1 MGIYIMVKTTNT
13 DRFNKQRKGKNI
25 VTGDCIFP
33 FKYKGVLHN
42 KCVEGKTGNWCAT
55 SVKPTKTSKTWAYCI
70 KGKDKQYESTMVNDD
85 SSSSKKSSSSSK
97 KGDKGRLPLE
107 APLKEHIHKILAPS
121 VCPPRIRM
129 EITDRLIK
137 NN

>member
-1 MGIYIMVKTTNT
+1 MVKTTNT

-55 SVKPTKTSKTWAYCI
+55 SVKPTKTSKTWAYCV
-70 KGKDKQYESTMVNDD
+70 KGKNKQYESTMVNDD
-85 SSSSKKSSSSSK
+85 ESSSK

-129 EITDRLIK
+129 EITD
-137 NN
+137 